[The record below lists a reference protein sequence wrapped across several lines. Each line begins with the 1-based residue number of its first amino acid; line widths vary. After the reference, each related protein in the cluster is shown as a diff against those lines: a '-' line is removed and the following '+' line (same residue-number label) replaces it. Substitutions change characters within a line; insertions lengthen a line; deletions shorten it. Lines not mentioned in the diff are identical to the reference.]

1 MVVAGRRHP
10 PRSGGRA
17 VKRLAAGAWRLVP
30 GALRRD
36 PQDRWAAV
44 FGRIAVYSFIVAVVS
59 GVLLLP
65 FFRPSMAAVVYHG
78 SYRELDG
85 APVSRAYQSVLAISF
100 DVRGGLLIRQV
111 HHWSADLFVAAI
123 CLRLLR
129 VFFRG
134 RFSGRALPDWLI
146 WVTLLPLAMVAA
158 YTGTILPD
166 DGLSGG
172 SLSVITGVLLSVP
185 VIGTHLVSW
194 IFGGAP
200 PGHLIIGRD
209 YWVHILVLPALAG
222 ALLLA
227 AFRPSLRWPRRVR
240 PDPLLPFTCAVLV
253 LLGAIAQINPVWI
266 YGPYQPGS
274 ITAGAVPDWY
284 MGFLDGALRLMPAWE
299 LTVAGHPLD
308 LGVLIPALVVPGLFF
323 TCLFFIC
330 VALYPIADQRI
341 AGGRPPRGLLP
352 PRPADPANRTAVGVA
367 GVTLYGLLW
376 AAAANDEIAYHLQIP
391 LYTVTW
397 IFRVLV
403 LAGPALAFGF
413 TRVMCHALADR
424 RREEE
429 GHGRE
434 TGRIVRNPQGGY
446 DEIREPAHRAAP
458 RNADPPGPASAR
470 QVLERGPLPW
480 TRRA

>member
-1 MVVAGRRHP
+1 MVVTGRHHP
-10 PRSGGRA
+10 PQSGGPA
-17 VKRLAAGAWRLVP
+17 VTRLAAGTRRMVRA
-30 GALRRD
+30 ALRRD
-36 PQDRWAAV
+36 PEDRWAAV
-44 FGRIAVYSFIVAVVS
+44 FGRIALYSFAVAVLT

-65 FFRPSMAAVVYHG
+65 FFRPSMATVAYHG
-78 SYRELDG
+78 SYRKLDG
-85 APVSRAYQSVLAISF
+85 VPVSRAYQSVLAISF
-100 DVRGGLLIRQV
+100 DVRGGLLTRQV
-111 HHWSADLFVAAI
+111 HHWAADLFVAAL

-129 VFFRG
+129 TFFRG
-134 RFSGRALPDWLI
+134 RFTGRARTHWLI
-146 WVTLLPLAMVAA
+146 VVTLLPAGMLAA
-158 YTGTILPD
+158 YTGTILPGD
-166 DGLSGG
+166 MLSAG

-185 VIGTHLVSW
+185 LAGTHLVYG

-200 PGHLIIGRD
+200 PGQQITGRD
-209 YWVHILVLPALAG
+209 YWVHIVVLPALTG

-227 AFRPSLRWPRRVR
+227 SFRPSLRWPRRLR

-253 LLGAIAQINPVWI
+253 LLGAIAQINPVWLL
-266 YGPYQPGS
+266 GPSQPGS

-284 MGFLDGALRLMPAWE
+284 MAFLDGALRLMPAWE

-330 VALYPIADQRI
+330 VVLYPMADRWI
-341 AGGRPPRGLLP
+341 TGERPVRGPRRSRQVTLLP
-352 PRPADPANRTAVGVA
+352 ARPADPANRTAVGVA

-397 IFRVLV
+397 IFRALV
-403 LAGPALAFGF
+403 LAGPAVAFGL

-424 RREEE
+424 RRDEEL
-429 GHGRE
+429 HGRE
-434 TGRIVRNPQGGY
+434 TGRIVRNPHGGY

-470 QVLERGPLPW
+470 
-480 TRRA
+480 

>member
-1 MVVAGRRHP
+1 M
-10 PRSGGRA
+10 
-17 VKRLAAGAWRLVP
+17 
-30 GALRRD
+30 
-36 PQDRWAAV
+36 
-44 FGRIAVYSFIVAVVS
+44 F
-59 GVLLLP
+59 
-65 FFRPSMAAVVYHG
+65 
-78 SYRELDG
+78 
-85 APVSRAYQSVLAISF
+85 
-100 DVRGGLLIRQV
+100 
-111 HHWSADLFVAAI
+111 
-123 CLRLLR
+123 
-129 VFFRG
+129 
-134 RFSGRALPDWLI
+134 
-146 WVTLLPLAMVAA
+146 
-158 YTGTILPD
+158 
-166 DGLSGG
+166 
-172 SLSVITGVLLSVP
+172 
-185 VIGTHLVSW
+185 W

-200 PGHLIIGRD
+200 PGHQIIGRD
-209 YWVHILVLPALAG
+209 YWVHILVLPVLAG

-227 AFRPSLRWPRRVR
+227 SFRPSLRWPRRVR
-240 PDPLLPFTCAVLV
+240 LDPLLPFTCAVLV
-253 LLGAIAQINPVWI
+253 LLGAIAQINPVWL

-330 VALYPIADQRI
+330 VALYPLADRRI

-403 LAGPALAFGF
+403 LAGPTLAFLL

-424 RREEE
+424 RRDEEL
-429 GHGRE
+429 HGRE
-434 TGRIVRNPQGGY
+434 TGRIVRNPHGGY

-470 QVLERGPLPW
+470 QILEGGPLPW